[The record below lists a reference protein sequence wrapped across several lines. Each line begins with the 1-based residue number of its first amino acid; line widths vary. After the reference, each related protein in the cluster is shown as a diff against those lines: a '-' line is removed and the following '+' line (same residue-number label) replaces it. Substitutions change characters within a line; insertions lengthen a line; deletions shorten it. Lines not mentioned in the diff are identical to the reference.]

1 MNAQQQLTPSAI
13 GQIWPGQGGIYLG
26 LRQYPEGLCHV
37 IAAASDLPDRHA
49 FGDYGVTVDATSRTD
64 GLANTAALLDRAGKH
79 PAAIA
84 ASSFSADGHTDFY
97 LPSIGELHHAWQF
110 APESFATDW
119 YYISSTQY
127 SADNA
132 YFLDFEVG
140 WLSINGKDAE
150 RLVRPV
156 RRILH
161 SIQ

>member
-1 MNAQQQLTPSAI
+1 MNAQQQLIPPAI
-13 GQIWPGQGGIYLG
+13 GQIWAGQGGIYLG

-37 IAAASDLPDRHA
+37 IAATSDLPSRHA

-64 GLANTAALLDRAGKH
+64 GLANTAALLDRTGKH

-84 ASSFSADGHTDFY
+84 ASSFSADGHTNFY

-119 YYISSTQY
+119 YYLSSTHY
-127 SADNA
+127 SAYTA
-132 YFLDFEVG
+132 YTMDFEYG
-140 WLSINGKDAE
+140 WLLLNVKGYE

-156 RRILH
+156 RRFL
-161 SIQ
+161 Q